1 MCENAASTGREIL
14 RTQERGQMAR
24 KQINVQRFSVI
35 SSKKFDE
42 VVAKLAAGVGHPD
55 VRAMFKNISTAKKYD
70 EVEKII
76 RPGLGPTGLMEFVRF
91 DHGDVLRK
99 DQGEKAPRVIR
110 FLIGNP
116 LVMKRMV
123 EHVPDAGSYAP
134 TTVLVDERAD
144 GVHISY
150 DTMVSFLT
158 PYGNAEALK
167 VAEELDG
174 KIEALLTE
182 AAK

>member
-1 MCENAASTGREIL
+1 MTTR
-14 RTQERGQMAR
+14 
-24 KQINVQRFSVI
+24 QISVQRFSVT
-35 SSKKFDE
+35 SSKKFEE

-55 VRAMFKNISTAKKYD
+55 MRGMFAKIGAAKTYA
-70 EVEKII
+70 EVEQAIQ
-76 RPGLGPTGLMEFVRF
+76 PGLGPTGLMEFMRF
-91 DHGDVLRK
+91 DHGEVVRK
-99 DQGEKAPRVIR
+99 DRGEKTARVMR

-116 LVMKRMV
+116 LVMKKMV

-144 GVHISY
+144 GVHLSY
-150 DTMVSFLT
+150 DTMASFLE

-167 VAEELDG
+167 VARELDA
-174 KIEALLTE
+174 KIEALLTA